1 MNPDAKK
8 HKSNSRVIPAV
19 PMEIHQNPRTTY
31 PNELK
36 KFKSVNVARNIPL
49 AMTIGNNNRSCSVHA
64 SQPEFKAIFSADKVE
79 DLQNDAVLNY
89 TLNRVLYLREVL
101 TSVDKKCNSRAFDIL
116 NFPFSDIKKIVTVIH
131 SRNGSGTSKDESELF
146 RDMNR
151 DCLFCQEINNN
162 VEKYS
167 AFVDFNVNEELKK
180 FSESG
185 WFNSSLGDFCVW
197 GCSNLWQMPVVAI
210 TSLAGSP
217 VLTFM
222 PFTLLS
228 TSSIYIAYDRSSP
241 GDYDATKSKLV
252 INTVSFR
259 WQYPEGVRGWG
270 GGGYQT

>member
-49 AMTIGNNNRSCSVHA
+49 AMTIGNNNRNCSVHA

-116 NFPFSDIKKIVTVIH
+116 NFPFSDIKKMVTVIH

-151 DCLFCQEINNN
+151 DCLQRNL
-162 VEKYS
+162 S
-167 AFVDFNVNEELKK
+167 AF
-180 FSESG
+180 
-185 WFNSSLGDFCVW
+185 SLQLDKVAGDGNCCF
-197 GCSNLWQMPVVAI
+197 
-210 TSLAGSP
+210 TSI
-217 VLTFM
+217 VTEIHK
-222 PFTLLS
+222 LL
-228 TSSIYIAYDRSSP
+228 
-241 GDYDATKSKLV
+241 
-252 INTVSFR
+252 INTDEIKDGAS
-259 WQYPEGVRGWG
+259 
-270 GGGYQT
+270 